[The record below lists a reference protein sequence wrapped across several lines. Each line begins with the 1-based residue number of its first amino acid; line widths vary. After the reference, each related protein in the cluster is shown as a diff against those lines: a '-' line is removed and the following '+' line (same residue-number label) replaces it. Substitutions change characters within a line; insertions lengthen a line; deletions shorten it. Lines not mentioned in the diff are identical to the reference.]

1 MGYLF
6 LALAIAFEVAGTTSM
21 RLTEG
26 FSRPVWIV
34 PLAVGYAASLGLLTL
49 ALRTVGLGTAYAIWS
64 GLGTALVV
72 VVGWVVFRETLTA
85 AQLFCVGLIILGVV
99 GLNLFGKVH

>member
-1 MGYLF
+1 
-6 LALAIAFEVAGTTSM
+6 
-21 RLTEG
+21 
-26 FSRPVWIV
+26 
-34 PLAVGYAASLGLLTL
+34 
-49 ALRTVGLGTAYAIWS
+49 
-64 GLGTALVV
+64 V